1 MDEISKDETIL
12 TDAVFYGRYSSEMQA
27 QGMSISAQR
36 RNVSVYAKNHN
47 IRIIDEYID
56 EAFSATNTNRPSF
69 QRMLKDAKEK
79 KIKHIIVHKYDRFSR
94 DSREAKNIIYELQ
107 LLGVKITS
115 VLEDYGD
122 SAEGIMQRDLQ
133 LILAE
138 YYSNNLS
145 REVCKGLYENAYN
158 GIANGSTPLIGYRV
172 NPETRRYEINPETVE
187 IPRLIFKRFVY
198 DKWSY
203 REISEELQSLGY
215 KTSFGNDW
223 NEKSTFCDILSNK
236 RYIGIYT
243 FGKTYK
249 NPITKK
255 RNQHRKNDTIL
266 EVPDMIPKIIDE
278 ETFYKAQQIL
288 EYRKRRRGSFK
299 AKENYILSGLIF
311 CGKCGN
317 PYHGN
322 SRWNKAK
329 TSKCCSYR
337 CAGKTQ
343 KLTMKCTS
351 HEILKDTIESYVIN
365 TLIHLLNREDITD
378 RIVECCNQKLLEQ
391 SKKLIGET
399 ATIRSQLNKNNQ
411 KTKNLLAVIET
422 MGIES
427 SKSIFEQLEQ
437 LENERQ
443 ALEVRLRDAEVIKTP
458 DLVNKKKVQAIID
471 ELKDNLVSDN
481 DNRMKDVIRLL
492 IHKIYIYDEGVE
504 IQYSLD
510 AFSLALKENNFYVT
524 EKVSLTELKKKRGN
538 YHKQHKGTRLPK
550 GNQSRTRY

>member
-1 MDEISKDETIL
+1 MNEIFNDEPVF
-12 TDAVFYGRYSSEMQA
+12 TDAVFYGRYSSELQSDG
-27 QGMSISAQR
+27 QSIPSQR
-36 RNVSVYAKNHN
+36 RNVKVYAKSHN
-47 IRIIDEYID
+47 IRIVNEYID
-56 EAFSATNTNRPSF
+56 EAFTATNSNRPSF

-79 KIKHIIVHKYDRFSR
+79 KFKHIIVHKFDRFSR

-107 LLGVKITS
+107 LLGIKITS

-122 SAEGIMQRDLQ
+122 TPEGLMQRDLQ

-145 REVCKGLYENAYN
+145 REVSKGLYENAYN
-158 GIANGSTPLIGYRV
+158 GIANGSTPLIGYRI
-172 NPETRRYEINPETVE
+172 NPETRRYEINPDTVE

-198 DKWSY
+198 DRWSY
-203 REISEELQSLGY
+203 REISEELRSIGY

-223 NEKSTFCDILSNK
+223 NDKSAFYDILSNK

-243 FGKTYK
+243 FGRTYK

-278 ETFYKAQQIL
+278 ETFYKAQEIL

-317 PYHGN
+317 TYHGN
-322 SRWNKAK
+322 ARWNKAK

-365 TLIHLLNREDITD
+365 TLTHLLNREDITD
-378 RIVECCNQKLLEQ
+378 KIVECCNQKLLEQ
-391 SKKLIGET
+391 SKKQIGDT
-399 ATIRSQLNKNNQ
+399 AIIRSQMNKNSQ

-427 SKSIFEQLEQ
+427 SNSIFEQLEQ
-437 LENERQ
+437 LENERKN
-443 ALEVRLRDAEVIKTP
+443 LEIRLRNAEVIKSP
-458 DLVNKKKVQAIID
+458 DLVNKKKIRAIID
-471 ELKDNLVSDN
+471 ELKVNLVSGN
-481 DNRMKDVIRLL
+481 DRRMKDVIRLL

-510 AFSLALKENNFYVT
+510 AFSLTLKENNDYVMK
-524 EKVSLTELKKKRGN
+524 KVPLTELKKERGA
-538 YHKQHKGTRLPK
+538 YHKR
-550 GNQSRTRY
+550 QSRQSKVLS

>member
-1 MDEISKDETIL
+1 MNEIFNDEPVF
-12 TDAVFYGRYSSEMQA
+12 TDAVFYGRYSSELQSDG
-27 QGMSISAQR
+27 QSIPSQR
-36 RNVSVYAKNHN
+36 RNVKVYAKSHN
-47 IRIIDEYID
+47 IRIVNEYID
-56 EAFSATNTNRPSF
+56 EAFTATNSNRPSF

-79 KIKHIIVHKYDRFSR
+79 KFKHIIVHKFDRFSR

-107 LLGVKITS
+107 LLGIKITS

-122 SAEGIMQRDLQ
+122 TPEGLMQRDLQ

-145 REVCKGLYENAYN
+145 REVSKGLYENAYN
-158 GIANGSTPLIGYRV
+158 GIANGSTPLIGYRI
-172 NPETRRYEINPETVE
+172 NPETRRYEINPDTVE

-198 DKWSY
+198 DRWSY
-203 REISEELQSLGY
+203 REISEELRSLGY

-223 NEKSTFCDILSNK
+223 NDKSAFYDILSNK

-243 FGKTYK
+243 FGRTYK

-278 ETFYKAQQIL
+278 ETFYKAQEIL

-322 SRWNKAK
+322 ARWNKAK

-365 TLIHLLNREDITD
+365 TLTHLLNREDITD
-378 RIVECCNQKLLEQ
+378 KIVECCNQKLLEQ
-391 SKKLIGET
+391 SKKQIGDT
-399 ATIRSQLNKNNQ
+399 AIIRSQMNKNSQ

-427 SKSIFEQLEQ
+427 SNSIFEQLEQ
-437 LENERQ
+437 LENERKN
-443 ALEVRLRDAEVIKTP
+443 LEIRLRNAEVIKSP
-458 DLVNKKKVQAIID
+458 DLVNKKKVKAIID
-471 ELKDNLVSDN
+471 ELKVNLVSGN
-481 DNRMKDVIRLL
+481 DRRMKDVIRLL

-510 AFSLALKENNFYVT
+510 AFSLTLKKNNDYVMK
-524 EKVSLTELKKKRGN
+524 KVPLTELKKERGA
-538 YHKQHKGTRLPK
+538 YHKR
-550 GNQSRTRY
+550 QSRQSKVLS

>member
-1 MDEISKDETIL
+1 MNEIFNDEPVF
-12 TDAVFYGRYSSEMQA
+12 TDAVFYGRYSSELQSDG
-27 QGMSISAQR
+27 QSIPSQR
-36 RNVSVYAKNHN
+36 RNVKVYAKSHN
-47 IRIIDEYID
+47 IRIVNEYID
-56 EAFSATNTNRPSF
+56 EAFTATNSNRPSF

-79 KIKHIIVHKYDRFSR
+79 KFKHIIVHKFDRFSR
-94 DSREAKNIIYELQ
+94 DSREAKNTIYELQ
-107 LLGVKITS
+107 LLGIKITS

-122 SAEGIMQRDLQ
+122 TPEGLMQRDLQ

-145 REVCKGLYENAYN
+145 REVSKGLYENAYN
-158 GIANGSTPLIGYRV
+158 GIANGSTPLIGYRI
-172 NPETRRYEINPETVE
+172 NPETRRYEINPDTVE

-198 DKWSY
+198 DRWSY
-203 REISEELQSLGY
+203 REISEELRSLGY

-223 NEKSTFCDILSNK
+223 NDKSAFYDILSNK

-243 FGKTYK
+243 FGRTYK

-278 ETFYKAQQIL
+278 ETFYKAQEIL

-322 SRWNKAK
+322 ARWNKAK

-365 TLIHLLNREDITD
+365 TLTHLLNREDITD
-378 RIVECCNQKLLEQ
+378 KIVECCNQKLLEQ
-391 SKKLIGET
+391 SKKQIGDT
-399 ATIRSQLNKNNQ
+399 AIIRSQMNKNSQ

-427 SKSIFEQLEQ
+427 SNSIFEQLEQ
-437 LENERQ
+437 LENERKN
-443 ALEVRLRDAEVIKTP
+443 LEIRLRNAEVIKSP
-458 DLVNKKKVQAIID
+458 DLVNKKKVKAIID
-471 ELKDNLVSDN
+471 ELKVNLVSGN
-481 DNRMKDVIRLL
+481 DRRMKDVIRLL

-510 AFSLALKENNFYVT
+510 AFSLTLKENNDYVMK
-524 EKVSLTELKKKRGN
+524 KVPLTELKKERGA
-538 YHKQHKGTRLPK
+538 YHKR
-550 GNQSRTRY
+550 QSRQSKVLS

>member
-1 MDEISKDETIL
+1 MNEIFNDEPVF
-12 TDAVFYGRYSSEMQA
+12 TDAVFYGRYSSELQSDG
-27 QGMSISAQR
+27 QSIPSQR
-36 RNVSVYAKNHN
+36 RNVKVYAKSHN
-47 IRIIDEYID
+47 IRIVNEYID
-56 EAFSATNTNRPSF
+56 EAFTATNSNRPSF

-79 KIKHIIVHKYDRFSR
+79 KFKHIIVHKFDRFSR

-107 LLGVKITS
+107 LLGIKITS

-122 SAEGIMQRDLQ
+122 TPEGLMQRDLQ

-145 REVCKGLYENAYN
+145 REVSKGLYENAYN
-158 GIANGSTPLIGYRV
+158 GIANGSTPLIGYRI
-172 NPETRRYEINPETVE
+172 NPETRRYEINPDTVE

-198 DKWSY
+198 DRWSY
-203 REISEELQSLGY
+203 REISEELRSLGY

-223 NEKSTFCDILSNK
+223 NDKSAFYDILSNK

-243 FGKTYK
+243 FGRTYK

-278 ETFYKAQQIL
+278 ETFYKAQEIL

-322 SRWNKAK
+322 ARWNKAK

-365 TLIHLLNREDITD
+365 TLTHLLNREDITD
-378 RIVECCNQKLLEQ
+378 KIVECCNQKLLEQ
-391 SKKLIGET
+391 SKKQIGDT
-399 ATIRSQLNKNNQ
+399 AIIRSQMNKNSQ

-427 SKSIFEQLEQ
+427 SNSIFEQLEQ
-437 LENERQ
+437 LENERKN
-443 ALEVRLRDAEVIKTP
+443 LEIRLRNAEVIKSP
-458 DLVNKKKVQAIID
+458 DLVNKKKVKAIID
-471 ELKDNLVSDN
+471 ELKVNLVSGN
-481 DNRMKDVIRLL
+481 DRRMKDVIRLL

-510 AFSLALKENNFYVT
+510 AFSLTLKENNDYVMK
-524 EKVSLTELKKKRGN
+524 KVPLTELKKERGA
-538 YHKQHKGTRLPK
+538 YHKR
-550 GNQSRTRY
+550 QSRQSKVLS

>member
-1 MDEISKDETIL
+1 MIKMNEIFNDEPVF
-12 TDAVFYGRYSSEMQA
+12 TDAVFYGRYSSELQSDG
-27 QGMSISAQR
+27 QSIPSQR
-36 RNVSVYAKNHN
+36 RNVKVYAKSHN
-47 IRIIDEYID
+47 IRIVNEYID
-56 EAFSATNTNRPSF
+56 EAFTATNSNRPSF

-79 KIKHIIVHKYDRFSR
+79 KFKHIIVHKFDRFSR

-107 LLGVKITS
+107 LLGIKITS

-122 SAEGIMQRDLQ
+122 TPEGLMQRDLQ

-145 REVCKGLYENAYN
+145 REVSKGLYENAYN
-158 GIANGSTPLIGYRV
+158 GIANGSTPLIGYRI
-172 NPETRRYEINPETVE
+172 NPETRRYEINPDTVE

-198 DKWSY
+198 DRWSY
-203 REISEELQSLGY
+203 REISEELRSLGY

-223 NEKSTFCDILSNK
+223 NDKSAFYDILSNK

-243 FGKTYK
+243 FGRTYK

-278 ETFYKAQQIL
+278 ETFYKAQEIL

-322 SRWNKAK
+322 ARWNKAK

-365 TLIHLLNREDITD
+365 TLTHLLNREDITD
-378 RIVECCNQKLLEQ
+378 KIVECCNQKLLEQ
-391 SKKLIGET
+391 SKKQIGDT
-399 ATIRSQLNKNNQ
+399 AIIRSQMNKNSQ

-427 SKSIFEQLEQ
+427 SNSIFEQLEQ
-437 LENERQ
+437 LENERKN
-443 ALEVRLRDAEVIKTP
+443 LEIRLRNAEVIKSP
-458 DLVNKKKVQAIID
+458 DLVNKKKVKAIID
-471 ELKDNLVSDN
+471 ELKVNLVSGN
-481 DNRMKDVIRLL
+481 DRRMKDVIRLL

-510 AFSLALKENNFYVT
+510 AFSLTLKENNDYVMK
-524 EKVSLTELKKKRGN
+524 KVPLTELKKERGA
-538 YHKQHKGTRLPK
+538 YHKR
-550 GNQSRTRY
+550 QSRQSKVLS